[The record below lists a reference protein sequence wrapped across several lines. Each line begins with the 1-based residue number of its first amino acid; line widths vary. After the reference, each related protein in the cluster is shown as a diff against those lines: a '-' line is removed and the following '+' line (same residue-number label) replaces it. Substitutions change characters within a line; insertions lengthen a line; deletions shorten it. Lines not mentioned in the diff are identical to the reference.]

1 VDTNDDA
8 VGMRDD
14 AVRPPPKVPRALI
27 VLWPAFIMAGVAEM
41 LVFAVVDPQGLTW
54 FGGAAIA
61 WSRQAVY
68 TVTFFIF
75 WLVIST
81 SAAIT
86 LLLRDET

>member
-8 VGMRDD
+8 VDMSDD
-14 AVRPPPKVPRALI
+14 AVQPPKKVPRALI

-41 LVFAVVDPQGLTW
+41 LTFAVVDPEGLTW
-54 FGGAAIA
+54 FGGDAID
-61 WSRQAVY
+61 WSRQAIY

-86 LLLRDET
+86 LLLSEEP